1 MISLKKITF
10 QSNLYSSYKNV
21 TQTHKIFRFFG
32 RPYLN
37 KSNRFVSIA
46 NYFTNTNE
54 EKTFDLRIILEIIL
68 GK

>member
-10 QSNLYSSYKNV
+10 QTNLGSNYKNV
-21 TQTHKIFRFFG
+21 TQTHKIFRLFH

-37 KSNRFVSIA
+37 KANRFVSIA
-46 NYFTNTNE
+46 NYVKNKNE
-54 EKTFDLRIILEIIL
+54 EKTFDVRIIAEIIF